1 MRSKKL
7 KHLEILIY
15 ERILMLINIALSY
28 IGITPDFGSE
38 KRGSIPRR
46 ATLFI
51 MQKWCGSSVG

>member
-1 MRSKKL
+1 M

-51 MQKWCGSSVG
+51 MQNWCGSSVG